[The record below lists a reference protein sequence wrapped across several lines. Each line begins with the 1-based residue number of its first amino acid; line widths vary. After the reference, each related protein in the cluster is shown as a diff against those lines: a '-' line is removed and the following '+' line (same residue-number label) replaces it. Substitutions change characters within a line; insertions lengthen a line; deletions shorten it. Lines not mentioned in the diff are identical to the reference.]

1 MGGSD
6 YKSEVKDEH
15 EDEKIL
21 TEVNCDEGMGGMNY
35 RQYLERKS
43 SEKQVK
49 GVDYWQHNPGRLDEC

>member
-6 YKSEVKDEH
+6 YKSEVKDEY

-21 TEVNCDEGMGGMNY
+21 IEVNCDEGMGGMNY

-43 SEKQVK
+43 LEKQVK
-49 GVDYWQHNPGRLDEC
+49 GVDY

>member
-49 GVDYWQHNPGRLDEC
+49 GVDY